1 VKVALDAQLTVG
13 TATGIG
19 EYVRGLAAALR
30 RRGFAIVE
38 LREPGLDPWRFDRRV
53 IWDQVLLPMRARASG
68 ATLLHCAAGT
78 VPWATRLPVVVTVH
92 DVAWLEAQ
100 AHARA
105 YARYYFGKFSLARYR
120 RAAQIVVDSTFS
132 RNALLR
138 LLDGFDE
145 RRVHVV
151 YPGVAE
157 DFAALVRSAGD
168 RRTILCVGTIERR
181 KNLEVVI
188 RALPQL
194 RGARLLA
201 VGPHTPYA
209 AQCAALARSL
219 GVADR
224 FEMPGYVTR
233 EALLSLYAECA
244 VVAVPSRYEGFG
256 YAAAQALCA
265 GVPCVVSDQSSLPEV
280 VAGDAPIVGVA
291 DVDAWVAAL
300 GASLRGDDD
309 PRAAHL
315 RAGAIARFSWE
326 AAATGMEAIYAAA
339 AQPTR

>member
-1 VKVALDAQLTVG
+1 
-13 TATGIG
+13 
-19 EYVRGLAAALR
+19 
-30 RRGFAIVE
+30 
-38 LREPGLDPWRFDRRV
+38 
-53 IWDQVLLPMRARASG
+53 
-68 ATLLHCAAGT
+68 
-78 VPWATRLPVVVTVH
+78 
-92 DVAWLEAQ
+92 
-100 AHARA
+100 
-105 YARYYFGKFSLARYR
+105 
-120 RAAQIVVDSTFS
+120 
-132 RNALLR
+132 
-138 LLDGFDE
+138 
-145 RRVHVV
+145 
-151 YPGVAE
+151 
-157 DFAALVRSAGD
+157 
-168 RRTILCVGTIERR
+168 
-181 KNLEVVI
+181 LEVVI
-188 RALPQL
+188 RALQQL

-291 DVDAWVAAL
+291 DVDAWVAAI

-309 PRAAHL
+309 PRAAQL

-339 AQPTR
+339 AQPTP